1 MEIQKSLIPLEEIT
15 GFSSL
20 LKAYLSGKKEL
31 TPFFD
36 YSPDVEGFSKAV
48 KAADYSALNRAVLSD
63 TIKEQYR
70 SASISAGE
78 RTAEN
83 IELLKDKS
91 TFTVCTGHQLCL
103 FTGPLYFIYKIIS
116 TINLAE
122 QLKKQFPEHHFVPVY
137 WMASEDHD
145 FAEINHVQVYG
156 KKIEWETAAALNGVE
171 SMPCGKIATA
181 SLTPVLEELK
191 TILGTGAQAQL
202 VMDMLTQAYV
212 KQDNLAKATSVL
224 VNALF
229 GSYGL
234 IALDASDK
242 NLKKN
247 FIPVMKDELL
257 HQPSMPLVMQ
267 GIKALSEAGYEAQVN
282 PRDINLFYMR
292 DNLRCRIE
300 KLPAKEEYRLVNT
313 TTRFTTT
320 ELLEELDKYPERF
333 SPNVVLRPVYQQQ
346 ILPNLAY
353 VGGPCE
359 LAYWLEYKQLFAH
372 FHTFF
377 PLLMPRN
384 FVMWVEESV
393 NTKMKK
399 LGQTVSSLSNGLAD
413 IERKYAQE
421 HAGQKM
427 SLDEESEKI
436 RLLYADVVAAATAAD
451 ATLKALAEAELQK
464 TLNGIKNLESKMM
477 RSEKQKQETALNQ
490 IRTLKEKLFP
500 GNDLQ
505 ERVDNFM
512 ALYLKHGNLFIE
524 TLKKELNPFEQQ
536 MIVFTEN

>member
-1 MEIQKSLIPLEEIT
+1 
-15 GFSSL
+15 
-20 LKAYLSGKKEL
+20 
-31 TPFFD
+31 
-36 YSPDVEGFSKAV
+36 
-48 KAADYSALNRAVLSD
+48 
-63 TIKEQYR
+63 
-70 SASISAGE
+70 
-78 RTAEN
+78 
-83 IELLKDKS
+83 
-91 TFTVCTGHQLCL
+91 
-103 FTGPLYFIYKIIS
+103 
-116 TINLAE
+116 
-122 QLKKQFPEHHFVPVY
+122 
-137 WMASEDHD
+137 
-145 FAEINHVQVYG
+145 
-156 KKIEWETAAALNGVE
+156 
-171 SMPCGKIATA
+171 
-181 SLTPVLEELK
+181 
-191 TILGTGAQAQL
+191 
-202 VMDMLTQAYV
+202 
-212 KQDNLAKATSVL
+212 L

-242 NLKKN
+242 NLKKL

-257 HQPSMPLVMQ
+257 HQPSMPLVLQ

-282 PRDINLFYMR
+282 PRDINLFYML

-300 KLPAKEEYRLVNT
+300 KLPGKEEYQLVNT
-313 TTRFTTT
+313 TTRFSTS
-320 ELLEELDKYPERF
+320 ELMDELDKYPERF
-333 SPNVVLRPVYQQQ
+333 SPNVVLRPLYQQQ

-353 VGGPCE
+353 VGGPGE
-359 LAYWLEYKQLFAH
+359 LAYWLEYKQFFAH

-377 PLLMPRN
+377 PVLMPRN
-384 FVMWVEESV
+384 FVMWVEEGV

-427 SLDEESEKI
+427 SLEQESEKI
-436 RLLYADVVAAATAAD
+436 RLLYADVVTAATAAD

-524 TLKKELNPFEQQ
+524 TLKKGLDPFEQK